1 MKRVKNNFKR
11 YLESSRFLSKSL
23 AVLTG
28 GLIGLVIASWA
39 GLIFGVVIG
48 YGLELLLGKAIQKA
62 LVYSK

>member
-1 MKRVKNNFKR
+1 MKSVKNNFKK
-11 YLESSRFLSKSL
+11 YLESSRFLTKSL
-23 AVLTG
+23 AILAG

-48 YGLELLLGKAIQKA
+48 YGLEFLVGKAIKKA

>member
-1 MKRVKNNFKR
+1 MKNVKNNLKKYF
-11 YLESSRFLSKSL
+11 ESSRFLTKSL
-23 AVLTG
+23 AILAG

-48 YGLELLLGKAIQKA
+48 YGLEFLLGKAIKKA